1 MIKRPRPQ
9 LGQIPFELPAVRD
22 FSKPS
27 VLLHKNGRYLLFK
40 PQTPLAA
47 AILSDLMDRV
57 KDVPEMRKGEFW
69 NINYQGEKVVVKDW
83 KKIEIWRHLAGNISR
98 HPLCQL
104 LQKNGVEI
112 GVVPTLA
119 GYIKKEYRR
128 FEVEN
133 TAFPVPAASGSASLF
148 DRCSVGTNLRCVKN
162 FEDGTSGATIFKE
175 GQHYMVVA
183 SGGNGLETVA
193 ISRTP
198 ITSGA
203 EISSN
208 MDVWEWSEFTSPLE
222 EYFDDSEDADLGLTV
237 TEAYPDRVA
246 RMSKQ
251 IDDLGFDLF
260 EHVKIDAAMEAL
272 KRSVVNGKLMRMGK
286 AQPLDAELLTPSGWA
301 SMGDIQVGDE
311 VFGEDGLPHKVTGI
325 YPQGKKTVYRVIFSD
340 RSSTECCDEHLWK
353 VYTAE
358 WKYSGRGTKVLP
370 LSKLKDRLKFSN
382 GITRYYIP
390 LVSPIQFKLVEL
402 PVDPYLLGCLLGD
415 GTIGLN
421 KSGYGTVQFSSED
434 QELLDEIESRLPGN
448 LKLEFNSGC
457 SYRVVLPQK
466 QGWKPNPL
474 SSALSK
480 LDLRHKSNGKWIP
493 NQYKFSSVEQRL
505 ELLRGLMDTDGS
517 IWLQAKPN
525 AAPIVEFTSV
535 SEKLCDDV
543 AYLVQS
549 FGGITTKDIKNPFYY
564 DEGRNKVPGQT
575 AYRVRICM
583 PAGFNPFKLKR
594 KAALWQPAEKFKPS
608 RGMVKVEEIGKKE
621 CQCIAIDSEN
631 HLYVTNNLI
640 LTHNTSEAITVA
652 TLRGSKKIAVFGSK
666 NVCITWKKELNRLGI
681 TDYVMVDRL
690 ADLEKPARFY
700 LMRYGW
706 IRGQSDPTDNERY
719 DRINYLRAGER
730 SHQVKTPG
738 TNKSVNAKYSVL
750 NHHPC
755 PHCGAAMVRPLLRR
769 DSTGKVYRIDWTP
782 LYGYMCRNKKC
793 KWTTDNRKKKGAA
806 WCAKG
811 NTLVHHKGG
820 TYIDWGLAAHANCTH
835 ENIRGRQCMD
845 CKETDGIW
853 VPQVTKRFKKK
864 FTAIIPDEVHNMKD
878 PNTLTYRSVTRMRAR
893 LKYAATGTF
902 ISNGPTDAY
911 WIFHWMFGGASNA
924 FPYHQTKGQKEF
936 EERFCEYATLE
947 KPAGIDEETGE
958 VLKKTVRKRLPFLK
972 NPSDWWKFIS
982 PKFLR
987 RNYNDPLYEQS
998 LADAGMFKPEINVQK
1013 LVCPMTPQQIKLML
1027 SALRN
1032 FKDIYEKHKLE
1043 ASMKNREVNKAFVIS
1058 QMSTMCTIATVP
1070 EAINAKL
1077 GVLAYEGP
1085 SGGGKMYNI
1094 TTLARNRVMGGGKVL
1109 ILSDYV
1115 DMQKALEKALTDL
1128 GLGVIRFRTNF
1139 NTEQREDALDRFAND
1154 PDVTIMVAGTRAVS
1168 ESLDFSA
1175 ADTCICC
1182 DLLWAPAFQQQ
1193 AWSRILQAIKRQRIC
1208 DIFLVLSANSIDE
1221 HKYDTFYAKLVASEQ
1236 SQDRRVVSK
1245 KAMMVDIKWFA
1256 DRVIEEEAN
1265 LSLQIRDLGI
1275 NEDSFMLPEMET
1287 SFVEARMV

>member
-1 MIKRPRPQ
+1 VIKRPRPQ

-237 TEAYPDRVA
+237 AEAYPDRVA
-246 RMSKQ
+246 RMRKQ

-272 KRSVVNGKLMRMGK
+272 KRSTVNGKLMRMGK
-286 AQPLDAELLTPSGWA
+286 
-301 SMGDIQVGDE
+301 
-311 VFGEDGLPHKVTGI
+311 
-325 YPQGKKTVYRVIFSD
+325 
-340 RSSTECCDEHLWK
+340 
-353 VYTAE
+353 TA
-358 WKYSGRGTKVLP
+358 
-370 LSKLKDRLKFSN
+370 
-382 GITRYYIP
+382 
-390 LVSPIQFKLVEL
+390 
-402 PVDPYLLGCLLGD
+402 
-415 GTIGLN
+415 
-421 KSGYGTVQFSSED
+421 
-434 QELLDEIESRLPGN
+434 
-448 LKLEFNSGC
+448 
-457 SYRVVLPQK
+457 
-466 QGWKPNPL
+466 
-474 SSALSK
+474 
-480 LDLRHKSNGKWIP
+480 
-493 NQYKFSSVEQRL
+493 
-505 ELLRGLMDTDGS
+505 
-517 IWLQAKPN
+517 
-525 AAPIVEFTSV
+525 
-535 SEKLCDDV
+535 
-543 AYLVQS
+543 
-549 FGGITTKDIKNPFYY
+549 
-564 DEGRNKVPGQT
+564 
-575 AYRVRICM
+575 
-583 PAGFNPFKLKR
+583 
-594 KAALWQPAEKFKPS
+594 
-608 RGMVKVEEIGKKE
+608 
-621 CQCIAIDSEN
+621 
-631 HLYVTNNLI
+631 
-640 LTHNTSEAITVA
+640 EAITVA
-652 TLRGSKKIAVFGSK
+652 TLRGSKKIAVLGSK

-681 TDYVMVDRL
+681 TDYVMVNRL

-793 KWTTDNRKKKGAA
+793 TWTTDNRKKKGAA

-998 LADAGMFKPEINVQK
+998 LTDAGMFKPEINVQK